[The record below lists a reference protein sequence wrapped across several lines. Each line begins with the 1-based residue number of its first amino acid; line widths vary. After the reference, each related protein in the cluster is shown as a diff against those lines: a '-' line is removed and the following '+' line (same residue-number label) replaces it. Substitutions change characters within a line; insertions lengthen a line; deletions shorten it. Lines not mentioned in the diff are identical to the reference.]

1 MILDSWLAAY
11 YWSEIPKDH
20 GEFANIAIE
29 MNGQDNYV
37 TNVCVPSG
45 ICGACACCMLLCL
58 SRSFSGRACICLTL
72 KALLS
77 CVVSSIVFDGGQN
90 EAVLVNGAATVL
102 RGVHSWGGTIVINGS
117 CTLPAF
123 CHWLWSL
130 GCSRPRYS
138 VRSS

>member
-45 ICGACACCMLLCL
+45 VRTCACCM
-58 SRSFSGRACICLTL
+58 F
-72 KALLS
+72 ALL
-77 CVVSSIVFDGGQN
+77 VSIVSIPSYLRSGVSLVSM
-90 EAVLVNGAATVL
+90 AV
-102 RGVHSWGGTIVINGS
+102 
-117 CTLPAF
+117 
-123 CHWLWSL
+123 
-130 GCSRPRYS
+130 
-138 VRSS
+138 

>member
-45 ICGACACCMLLCL
+45 ICGTCACCM
-58 SRSFSGRACICLTL
+58 F
-72 KALLS
+72 ALLLS
-77 CVVSSIVFDGGQN
+77 YQVGRVSGVDGC
-90 EAVLVNGAATVL
+90 L
-102 RGVHSWGGTIVINGS
+102 RASGLSGETES
-117 CTLPAF
+117 QADELP
-123 CHWLWSL
+123 
-130 GCSRPRYS
+130 RIP
-138 VRSS
+138 